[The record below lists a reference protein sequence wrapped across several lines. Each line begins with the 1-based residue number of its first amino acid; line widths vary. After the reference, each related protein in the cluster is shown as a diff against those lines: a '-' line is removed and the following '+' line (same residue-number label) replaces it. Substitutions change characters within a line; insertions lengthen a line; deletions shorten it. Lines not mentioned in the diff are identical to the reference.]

1 MRLHKITLAVI
12 SSQLLFACGGGSSSI
27 SPAPVVPAPVV
38 PAPTSPETSTVVKT
52 GVITGF
58 GSVYVDGQRF
68 NTDNSTFNVNGQA
81 GQSIEKL
88 QVGMKISMSVQES
101 DDDSPATVST
111 VHYDN
116 DIEGLVTAIDR
127 NNQQIEVA
135 GITVLYNDLTHFI
148 GITEVSLSVDD
159 RIEISGYLNTNGVL
173 VATYIELDN
182 DVTNDANQYASGI
195 VSNLDVT
202 QQTFTLQGLTVNY
215 ASANIQTIENGLKV
229 KVEGNIN
236 AGVFLATEVEAV
248 DETFYLSLSDDDI
261 ARVEKDGIVT
271 AIDLAANSIT
281 VDGLT
286 YQLASDVVFEGSSDI
301 QVQDFVEIYI
311 EPATN
316 QVTKVETQNTRIS
329 IDGKIK
335 GTIEAIDTANQTV
348 TVNGQTY
355 AFTNTTRVEDDDDR
369 YFNFASLNVNDRVEI
384 AFVIDTASNNIIQ
397 RIEREDE
404 VEYNEEWELEGRV
417 FEVDLASQTITVNG
431 VSVVL
436 NDAVRLVLN
445 DVVTDLST
453 FLAAANNSSTSEIE
467 VEGAFDSDGQF
478 VVKKVELEQMG
489 QDDQDDDNQG
499 DSDSHDDNDDGH
511 NDTEQEVGY
520 VELEGK
526 VTSVINDTSFTLN
539 GREIRIDANTELE
552 LNDQRVSVSEFMS
565 AIQVGVTVEIE
576 GAWVNST
583 YISAYEAEIENDD
596 D

>member
-12 SSQLLFACGGGSSSI
+12 SSQLLLACGGGSSST
-27 SPAPVVPAPVV
+27 SPAPVV

-81 GQSIEKL
+81 GQSIEQL

-229 KVEGNIN
+229 KIEGSIN

-248 DETFYLSLSDDDI
+248 DETFYLSLSDDDDI

-329 IDGKIK
+329 TDGKIK
-335 GTIEAIDTANQTV
+335 GTIEAIDTVNQTV

-369 YFNFASLNVNDRVEI
+369 YFNFASLNINDRVEI

-431 VSVVL
+431 VTVVL

-467 VEGAFDSDGQF
+467 IEGAFDSDGQF
-478 VVKKVELEQMG
+478 VVKKVELEQIG

-499 DSDSHDDNDDGH
+499 DNDSHDDNDDSH
-511 NDTEQEVGY
+511 YDTEQDVGY

-576 GAWVNST
+576 GAWLDTS
-583 YISAYEAEIENDD
+583 YIYAYEAEIENDD